1 MNLGRYVSRSA
12 KYYRD
17 TPALIFDQKRITY
30 EQLDRRTNRL
40 AHGLLGLGL
49 QKGDRV
55 AIYSGNRP
63 EIAETEVACYK
74 AGLVRVPINAR
85 LSPQEAT
92 GILNNSEARA
102 IVVDAPHLEPLLA
115 GTKELESLKH
125 FIAVDPCGSGT
136 IDYEGF
142 LADSREDFPDVEMD
156 LNDLAVLTYS
166 SGTTGKLKGIMQ
178 SYGNRMAMIRKGL
191 MFPEV
196 KIKSGEI
203 FIHVG
208 PLTHVSGM
216 LLMPTFFLGATNLIL
231 HRLDVELLLETF
243 QRERANYIM
252 LVPAMINIL
261 LAHPKTT
268 QYDLSSMKAIFY
280 GAAPIS
286 PPRVQ
291 QAIDVFGPILVQGY
305 GMSETTSF
313 VTVLTAADHVEALKN
328 NPARLASC
336 GRPFFETEVKV
347 VNEEGKEVMP
357 GEMGEI
363 TARGLD
369 IMQGYYRDPELTRQT
384 IRNGWIH
391 SGDMAKVDEEGFIY
405 IVDRKTE
412 MIISGGF
419 NVYPSE
425 VEQVIYKH
433 PAILEVCVLGV
444 PDEKWG
450 EAIKAVVVL
459 KQGATL
465 TEEELV
471 NHCAQ
476 FLGGFKKP
484 RSVDFVTELP
494 KNPNGKIARRQ
505 VKEKYWAGKERRVN

>member
-1 MNLGRYVSRSA
+1 MYPGHHANSSPDKAAVIVAGMGDVLTYAELDARS
-12 KYYRD
+12 
-17 TPALIFDQKRITY
+17 
-30 EQLDRRTNRL
+30 NRL
-40 AHGLLGLGL
+40 AQLLWAEGLRRGDHLAVFLENHLRYFEVAWAALRSGLYLTTVNRYLTAPEAGYIVDDCGAQVL
-49 QKGDRV
+49 VSSRV
-55 AIYSGNRP
+55 VHEAASEIP
-63 EIAETEVACYK
+63 ERAPGCRRFLVVDGPPEGASPRFESYEAAIAEH
-74 AGLVRVPINAR
+74 P
-85 LSPQEAT
+85 P
-92 GILNNSEARA
+92 
-102 IVVDAPHLEPLLA
+102 EPLAEEPL
-115 GTKELESLKH
+115 GEFML
-125 FIAVDPCGSGT
+125 
-136 IDYEGF
+136 
-142 LADSREDFPDVEMD
+142 
-156 LNDLAVLTYS
+156 YS

-191 MFPEV
+191 MFPEI
-196 KIKSGEI
+196 KINSGEI
-203 FIHVG
+203 LIHVG

-243 QRERANYIM
+243 QRERAHYIM
-252 LVPAMINIL
+252 LVPAMINII

-328 NPARLASC
+328 NPARLGSC

-347 VNEEGKEVMP
+347 VNEEGKEVVP

-363 TARGLD
+363 TARGAD

-494 KNPNGKIARRQ
+494 KNPNGKIARRL